1 MTTQV
6 QQFKINFQEET
17 LTGLK
22 SFSTMWYNV
31 KFFDAKNIIAKY
43 ENKEGFEIERRTIT
57 KDNNSL
63 KNAIKAKFN
72 N

>member
-22 SFSTMWYNV
+22 SFSTMWYNFN
-31 KFFDAKNIIAKY
+31 FFNAKNIIAKY

>member
-1 MTTQV
+1 MME
-6 QQFKINFQEET
+6 FLIRQEK
-17 LTGLK
+17 LNCK
-22 SFSTMWYNV
+22 YYCVN
-31 KFFDAKNIIAKY
+31 FDAKNIIAKY